1 MYYNDQEMGVR
12 LLSLRQRDLGA
23 STRMNAVNGPIMV
36 SHAHHTDLIAKQRTI
51 KDCAASDYH
60 SFIATA
66 SGDGSAGIANAMRRM
81 KRGGH
86 VVSAHLCQDH
96 M

>member
-36 SHAHHTDLIAKQRTI
+36 SHAPHTAFIAKQCTI

-86 VVSAHLCQDH
+86 VVGGPVCRNHT
-96 M
+96 